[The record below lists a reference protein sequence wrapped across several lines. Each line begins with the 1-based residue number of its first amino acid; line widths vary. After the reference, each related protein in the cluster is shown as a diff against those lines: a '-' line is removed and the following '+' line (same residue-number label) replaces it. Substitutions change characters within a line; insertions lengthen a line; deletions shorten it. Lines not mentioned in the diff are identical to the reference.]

1 MTNVF
6 SKRKRSAVMATV
18 RSTGNKVT
26 ELRLA
31 RIVRAHGIKGWRRHL
46 PLPGKP
52 DFVFQKEHVAV
63 FVDGCFWHGCPKH
76 LRTPKSNK
84 AYWRRKIATNRM
96 RDVRVSRVLRKD
108 GWHVLRVWEH
118 ELKNEPRLVERLRAS
133 LNTKEERS

>member
-1 MTNVF
+1 MTDVF
-6 SKRKRSAVMATV
+6 SRRKRSAVMATV

-31 RIVRAHGIKGWRRHL
+31 RIVRTHGIKGWRRHL

-76 LRTPKSNK
+76 LRTPKSNQ
-84 AYWRRKIATNRM
+84 AYWRRKIAMNRM
-96 RDVRVSRVLRKD
+96 RDVRVNHVLRRG

-118 ELKNEPRLVERLRAS
+118 DLKNEPRLVKRLRAS

>member
-1 MTNVF
+1 
-6 SKRKRSAVMATV
+6 MATV

-31 RIVRAHGIKGWRRHL
+31 RIVRTHGIKGWRRHL

-76 LRTPKSNK
+76 LRTPKSNQ
-84 AYWRRKIATNRM
+84 AYWRRKIAMNRM
-96 RDVRVSRVLRKD
+96 RDVRVNRVLRKG

-118 ELKNEPRLVERLRAS
+118 ELKNEPRLVKRLRAS
-133 LNTKEERS
+133 LNAKEERS